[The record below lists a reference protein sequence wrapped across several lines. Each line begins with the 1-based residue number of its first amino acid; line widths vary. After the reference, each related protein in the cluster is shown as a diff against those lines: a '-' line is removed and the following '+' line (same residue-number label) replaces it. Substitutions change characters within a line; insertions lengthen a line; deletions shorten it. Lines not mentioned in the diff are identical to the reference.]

1 MADPVARVLSALTLV
16 GVLLLTWSSWGV
28 SGQLDGLQADVAE
41 LAERDDGPRL
51 VLPAPQ
57 PTRTA
62 PVQRPRGKARKSK
75 AKWAA
80 PDPEASDRKQRRRE
94 RLKARANL
102 MREEFQVFSQE
113 HGIDDET
120 GRLVLEELQLAKE
133 STALVR
139 SDVHDGKISAKDG
152 RAEIQ
157 AVRADTDAALVD
169 LLGED
174 TTAALKDRLAD
185 WFDKDED

>member
-75 AKWAA
+75 AKRAA